1 LNPTIIDYG
10 HFGGA
15 FQKAYNANPGL
26 LPMLFQ
32 HGKSR
37 ADRPTL
43 DMVVSIYKENVIF
56 LAEELQRLRDL
67 PCFQDIDIRTI
78 GLPTPKTPMPP

>member
-1 LNPTIIDYG
+1 
-10 HFGGA
+10 
-15 FQKAYNANPGL
+15 
-26 LPMLFQ
+26 MLFQ